1 MEKAQ
6 DLRVTKT
13 YKALFE
19 AFMALLSEKQFENIT
34 VLELCE
40 KAMVRRATF
49 YKHFA
54 DKYEFFTFFI
64 RVIKDQFEAE
74 SIPFLTEE
82 KPQEYFI
89 RMTRKLIGFLS
100 EHRGMVSSIKKS
112 DMLPMLSD
120 ILSEQI
126 VIIAKERFVECSKKG
141 YALLAPPEF
150 LASFYAGGLMQ
161 VLHRRLSS
169 KILMADD
176 DVMAE
181 IEKILNSFFT

>member
-6 DLRVTKT
+6 DLRITKT

-19 AFMALLSEKQFENIT
+19 TFMDLLEEKQFEKIT
-34 VLELCE
+34 VHELCE
-40 KAMVRRATF
+40 RAMVRRATF

-74 SIPFLTEE
+74 SIPFLTDE

-89 RMTRKLIGFLS
+89 RMTRKLIDFLS
-100 EHRGMVSSIKKS
+100 EHKDMVNSIKKS
-112 DMLPMLSD
+112 DMLPMLVD
-120 ILSEQI
+120 MLSEQI
-126 VIIAKERFVECSKKG
+126 IIIARERFVECSKKG

-161 VLHRRLSS
+161 VLRRRLSAKS
-169 KILMADD
+169 LTSDD
-176 DVMAE
+176 EVMAE
-181 IEKILNSFFT
+181 IEKMLNSFFA